1 MLKKSRETNSLGT
14 VVFVVG
20 VALFA
25 ASASWLLWTG
35 DTGVRYSADHDETVP
50 MWARW
55 IPALVGIALVRLVP
69 AKAPPSAP
77 SAPSGRALRLQAG
90 TLMALALVFALSLRS
105 AGGGEPAHT
114 LFKLSMLLG
123 VPVAMF
129 WVMRPGR
136 PIPAARDGATPWQR
150 VAPAIPVGTW
160 LLLSYY
166 GPLAIPPGDD
176 VSIDSLG
183 LLLAT
188 IAVGFLLNALLEEVF
203 YRRWLQSRW
212 EVLLGRRPAIV
223 LTSALWA
230 SWHIGI
236 QGSGALHVDLAH
248 VFVNQGVLGLFLG
261 YMWSKYRAMW
271 PILVVH
277 GAVNALPLLLPA

>member
-1 MLKKSRETNSLGT
+1 
-14 VVFVVG
+14 
-20 VALFA
+20 
-25 ASASWLLWTG
+25 
-35 DTGVRYSADHDETVP
+35 

-150 VAPAIPVGTW
+150 
-160 LLLSYY
+160 
-166 GPLAIPPGDD
+166 
-176 VSIDSLG
+176 
-183 LLLAT
+183 
-188 IAVGFLLNALLEEVF
+188 
-203 YRRWLQSRW
+203 
-212 EVLLGRRPAIV
+212 
-223 LTSALWA
+223 
-230 SWHIGI
+230 
-236 QGSGALHVDLAH
+236 
-248 VFVNQGVLGLFLG
+248 
-261 YMWSKYRAMW
+261 
-271 PILVVH
+271 
-277 GAVNALPLLLPA
+277 